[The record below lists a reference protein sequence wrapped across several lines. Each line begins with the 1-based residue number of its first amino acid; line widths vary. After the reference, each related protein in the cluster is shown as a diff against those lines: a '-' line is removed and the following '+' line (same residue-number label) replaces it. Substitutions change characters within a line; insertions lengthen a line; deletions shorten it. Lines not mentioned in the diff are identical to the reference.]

1 MKMSTS
7 LQLKNM
13 SFEEKIR
20 TMELLWDD
28 LCKDPKKFN
37 SPDWHLDELKHRE
50 QLIKEGKSE
59 YLDWENVKKD
69 IRKEIE

>member
-1 MKMSTS
+1 MSAS

-13 SFEEKIR
+13 SFAEKIQ

-28 LCKDPKKFN
+28 LCKEPEKFE
-37 SPDWHLDELKHRE
+37 SPAWHLDELKHRE
-50 QLIKEGKSE
+50 QLVREGKAE
-59 YLDWENVKKD
+59 YLDWETVKKD